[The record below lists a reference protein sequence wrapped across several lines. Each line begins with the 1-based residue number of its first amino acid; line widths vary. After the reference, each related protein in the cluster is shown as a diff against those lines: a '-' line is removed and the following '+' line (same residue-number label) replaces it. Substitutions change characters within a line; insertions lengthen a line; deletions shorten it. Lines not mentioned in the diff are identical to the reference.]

1 MKRDRSSL
9 VLVVAFCVIGAGFL
23 ASTLVA
29 ETRASAIDRD
39 VADIATNSL
48 PSVAHL
54 VAARGALRHV
64 EVAAERIARSTGG
77 TRDAARQALH
87 DARSELDREVEG
99 ERETPSY
106 EGERPMAEAAQQD
119 IVQLETLLAR
129 WETTTADEGT
139 APDLEIHE
147 TVDRTD
153 TALQRWLALNAK
165 QGQDGVARIIE
176 VRRDSMKVALGLDA
190 ACLALAVAAAGLAL
204 RALRRNREIEEKNAR
219 DLGERADELENFAK
233 RVAHDLLSPLSALT
247 YCLHAFKRVAEGDPT
262 LTDALRR
269 ARSCVAR
276 AQTMVDGIFEF
287 ARAGA
292 HPGSG
297 GRADVRQAIDQVSEE
312 VRGLETETD
321 VVIEPFDG
329 GEVACSPGVLLS
341 ILANLVRNAVKYM
354 SDSAMKRVT
363 VRVARVE
370 GSMRV
375 EVEDTGPGVPAG
387 MEERIF
393 DPYVRADGV
402 TQAGIGLGLATV
414 KRLCEAHGG
423 TVGVRS
429 TLGRGS
435 VFWFTLPRPVA

>member
-1 MKRDRSSL
+1 MARDRSSL
-9 VLVVAFCVIGAGFL
+9 VLIVAFVVIGAGFL

-29 ETRASAIDRD
+29 ETRASAIDRE
-39 VADIATNSL
+39 VTDIATNSL

-54 VAARGALRHV
+54 VAARGALRHI
-64 EVAAERIARSTGG
+64 EVAAERIARSSAGPH
-77 TRDAARQALH
+77 DAAEQALRA
-87 DARSELDREVEG
+87 ARSELDGEVEK
-99 ERETPSY
+99 ELETPSY
-106 EGERPMAEAAQQD
+106 PGERAAAATAQLD
-119 IVQLETLLAR
+119 IAQLEALLDH
-129 WETTTADEGT
+129 WEAVTSEEG
-139 APDLEIHE
+139 AAGDVELHDSA
-147 TVDRTD
+147 DRTD
-153 TALQRWLALNAK
+153 KALQRWLALNARE
-165 QGQDGVARIIE
+165 GQAGVTRIIAI
-176 VRRDSMKVALGLDA
+176 RRDSMKVALGLDA
-190 ACLALAVAAAGLAL
+190 ACLALAVAAALMAL
-204 RALRRNREIEEKNAR
+204 RALRKSREVEAKNAR

-247 YCLHAFKRVAEGDPT
+247 YCLHAFKRVAETDPT

-269 ARSCVAR
+269 ARACVAR

-292 HPGSG
+292 HPGSA
-297 GRADVRQAIDQVSEE
+297 GRADLRQAVEQVSEE
-312 VRGLETETD
+312 VRGLETGTE

-329 GEVACSPGVLLS
+329 AEVACSPGVLLS
-341 ILANLVRNAVKYM
+341 IVANLVRNAVKYM

-363 VRVARVE
+363 VRVARIDGAV
-370 GSMRV
+370 RV
-375 EVEDTGPGVPAG
+375 EVEDTGPGVPEG
-387 MEERIF
+387 MELRIF

-435 VFWFTLPRPVA
+435 TFWFTLPRPTL